1 VTAVPDGFLAP
12 PGTPIAVEAITVGKA
27 RALVEVLSGGAI
39 AFVTFVEARRVP
51 AGDVVVFDVDPEVP
65 QQPAADIRRRERIAV
80 TFFDSD
86 DRVPETVALRESFPR
101 TVPHLNLRPA
111 AEPWASLCLYEERY
125 ADLKLRWTAAGYLR
139 RVHEWLSRTAQQTL
153 HQPDQR
159 LEPFIIPSAV
169 PLVISPS
176 LLSAEWDEEG
186 LDVLRAGDDR
196 HTVLIARRGASGAT
210 GFRAI
215 RVTVEPAVHG
225 AILHEPRTLA
235 DLHDLLSSRGTNLA
249 AILRGRLAALEGR
262 TNLLD
267 ACLVLVLTV
276 PALRAVQGPV
286 EATDVYAFMTV
297 KTLREIG
304 VALDVWQI
312 HRGRVGRV
320 LASDSTRTGVD
331 VEIATLSPIVGLS
344 REAAAL
350 VSGEEAA
357 RPRVLA
363 VGAGM
368 LGSQVITSLVR
379 SGYGEWTIVDHDHML
394 PHNLV
399 RHQLDGAALGLSKAK
414 ALAEFLNGLFDDE
427 KVARAIEVDVLR
439 TGEPPELREAL
450 DKAQV
455 ILDTSAS
462 ATVARHLAVDVVSPG
477 RRVSL
482 FLNPD
487 GTDLVLLAEDERRE
501 TRLDDLEMQYY
512 RAIVRDR
519 ELQDHLR
526 PAGGRVR
533 YGQSCRDVTT
543 RIPQHRAAIAAGT
556 GAAAVRRCVAA
567 PGPAIRMLRMTADL
581 EVRSVEVP
589 AATPC
594 EYTVGKWTVRS
605 DEVVQARLREL
616 RAAALPS
623 ETGGILVGHHDM
635 QRHIL
640 YVVDALPAPPD
651 SEGRPVFFT
660 RGCEGLQQHVCDMES
675 MSGGSL
681 TYVGEWHSHPDGCSV
696 LPSRDDDEVLAWLGK
711 HLEVDGLPAV
721 ISIVGEHLIAF
732 YFGGVS

>member
-1 VTAVPDGFLAP
+1 MIAVPDGFLAP

-27 RALVEVLSGGAI
+27 RALVDVLRGGAV
-39 AFVTFVEARRVP
+39 AFVALVEARR
-51 AGDVVVFDVDPEVP
+51 AAGGDVVVVDVEPEVP
-65 QQPAADIRRRERIAV
+65 QRPAADIRRRERIAV

-86 DRVPETVALRESFPR
+86 EPMPETVALRESFPR
-101 TVPHLNLRPA
+101 TVLHLNLRSA
-111 AEPWASLCLYEERY
+111 AEPWPSLCLYEERY
-125 ADLKLRWTAAGYLR
+125 PDLKLRWTAAGYLR
-139 RVHEWLSRTAQQTL
+139 RVHEWLSRTAQQIL

-159 LEPFIIPSAV
+159 PEPFILPSAI

-176 LLSAEWDEEG
+176 LLSAEWEEEG
-186 LDVLRAGDDR
+186 IDVLRAGDER
-196 HTVLIARRGASGAT
+196 HTVFIARRGAHGAT

-215 RVTVEPAVHG
+215 RVSAEPAVHG
-225 AILHEPRTLA
+225 AILHEPRTLS

-249 AILRGRLAALEGR
+249 AILRGRLAALEDR
-262 TNLLD
+262 ADLLD
-267 ACLVLVLTV
+267 ARLVLVLTV
-276 PALRAVQGPV
+276 PALRAAQGPV
-286 EATDVYAFMTV
+286 EANDVYAFMTT
-297 KTLREIG
+297 KTLRDIG
-304 VALDVWQI
+304 VALDVWQV

-320 LASDSTRTGVD
+320 LAPDATRTGMD
-331 VEIATLSPIVGLS
+331 VEIGTLSPIVGLS

-350 VSGEEAA
+350 VSGQEAA
-357 RPRVLA
+357 VPRVVA

-368 LGSQVITSLVR
+368 LGSQVITNLVR
-379 SGYGEWTIVDHDHML
+379 SGYGDWTIVDHDHML

-399 RHQLDGAALGLSKAK
+399 RHQLDGSALGFSKAK
-414 ALAEFLNGLFDDE
+414 ALAGGLNSLFDDE
-427 KVARAIEVDVLR
+427 TVARAIEVDVLR
-439 TGEPPELREAL
+439 AGEPPELREAL
-450 DKAQV
+450 DNAQL

-462 ATVARHLAVDVVSPG
+462 ATVARHLAVDVASTG

-543 RIPQHRAAIAAGT
+543 KIPQHRAAIAAGT
-556 GAAAVRRCVAA
+556 GAAAIRRCLAA
-567 PGPAIRMLRMTADL
+567 PGPAIRMWRMTADL
-581 EVRSVEVP
+581 DIRSIQVP
-589 AATPC
+589 AAMPC
-594 EYTVGKWTVRS
+594 TYSVGKWTVRS
-605 DEVVQARLREL
+605 DEVVLARLREL

-635 QRHIL
+635 QRRIL

-660 RGCEGLQQHVCDMES
+660 RGCEGLQQRVRDMES
-675 MSGGSL
+675 MTAGSL

-696 LPSRDDDEVLAWLGK
+696 LPSRDDEDVLAWLAK

-721 ISIVGEHLIAF
+721 MSIVGEEAIAF
-732 YFGGVS
+732 YFGGV